1 MYIYTY
7 NMYMYIYIY
16 VYLFVYPFIHL
27 FVYLFDWL
35 MYLLIYLFI
44 CVCAYVCMYIYIAY
58 IHIWCQGRQ
67 KIGQSLRWWPGRLT
81 FKIQRSFRGWSLQ
94 GRSFDCLSN
103 FLLVY
108 WLKQNK
114 MKNAKQRQW
123 NSRKNSLQNV
133 SAQLA
138 QPAHSHQRGP
148 LGYH

>member
-7 NMYMYIYIY
+7 NMYMYIYICVFICLS
-16 VYLFVYPFIHL
+16 VYSFIRLFI
-27 FVYLFDWL
+27 WL
-35 MYLLIYLFI
+35 INVFTYLFI
-44 CVCAYVCMYIYIAY
+44 YLCVCICMYVYIYIAY